1 MEKRLYRSRDH
12 RWLAGVC
19 GGLAKYFGI
28 DPIIVR
34 ILAIVAL
41 CLCFFGTLIAYIIM
55 AIAVPLEREV
65 EIINKSQQTQQ

>member
-1 MEKRLYRSRDH
+1 MEKRLYRSRNN

-19 GGLAKYFGI
+19 GGLAKYFGW

-41 CLCFFGTLIAYIIM
+41 CICFFGTVVAYIVM
-55 AIAVPLEREV
+55 TIAVPLENSDIEV
-65 EIINKSQQTQQ
+65 INKPRS